1 MLIPTIFST
10 FPECIPEKGILHVGA
25 HMCEERALYNSINVG
40 DNDILWI
47 EAIHETVTS
56 VKTVNDNIN
65 IIQSVITDK
74 DDENINFMITNN
86 TESSSIFNF
95 GTHAIEHP
103 QIFEIERRQLK
114 SITLNTLFEQNNI
127 SYDRYDFIKID
138 IQGAELKALKGA
150 VCILPYIKA
159 IYTQVNVKMLYEG
172 TGLMT
177 ELDEYLATFN
187 FKRVMTIMTQHGN
200 GESLYIKNY
209 DKNGPIGGNF
219 IDINEESLP
228 VVNYSP
234 TNGPPPEV
242 TS

>member
-47 EAIHETVTS
+47 EAIRETVTY

-74 DDENINFMITNN
+74 DDEELSFMITNN
-86 TESSSIFNF
+86 KESSSIFNF

-114 SITLNTLFEQNNI
+114 SITLNTLFERNNI
-127 SYDRYDFIKID
+127 SYDRYDFINID

-150 VCILPYIKA
+150 MCILPHIKA
-159 IYTQVNVKMLYEG
+159 IYAEVNEKMLYEG
-172 TGLMT
+172 AGLLP

-187 FKRVMTIMTQHGN
+187 FTRVITNMTQHGW
-200 GESLYIKNY
+200 GDALYIKNY
-209 DKNGPIGGNF
+209 VGPQ
-219 IDINEESLP
+219 
-228 VVNYSP
+228 
-234 TNGPPPEV
+234 

>member
-47 EAIHETVTS
+47 EAIRETVTY

-74 DDENINFMITNN
+74 DDEELSFMITNN
-86 TESSSIFNF
+86 KESSSIFNF

-114 SITLNTLFEQNNI
+114 SITLNTLFERNNI
-127 SYDRYDFIKID
+127 PHDRYDFINID

-150 VCILPYIKA
+150 MCILPHIKA
-159 IYTQVNVKMLYEG
+159 IYAEVNEKMLYEG
-172 TGLMT
+172 AGLLP

-187 FKRVMTIMTQHGN
+187 FTRVITNMTQHGW
-200 GESLYIKNY
+200 GDALYIKNY
-209 DKNGPIGGNF
+209 
-219 IDINEESLP
+219 
-228 VVNYSP
+228 VSP
-234 TNGPPPEV
+234 Q